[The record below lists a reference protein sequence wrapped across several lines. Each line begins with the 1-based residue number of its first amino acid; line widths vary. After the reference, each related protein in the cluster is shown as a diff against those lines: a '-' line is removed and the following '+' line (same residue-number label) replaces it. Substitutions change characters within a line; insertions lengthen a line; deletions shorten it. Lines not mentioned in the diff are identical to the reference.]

1 MKKEAAFVV
10 VFVVC
15 EVSGRSGYIINDVGS
30 VYKDYCYEQEQGLLS
45 TAEECSAAASASADS
60 LCPPSHR
67 PITRSQFRTHL
78 YVVGGIEPVRRWRES
93 LPLPSFKRER

>member
-45 TAEECSAAASASADS
+45 TAEESSAG
-60 LCPPSHR
+60 LCLCGQSVSPVPPSH
-67 PITRSQFRTHL
+67 H
-78 YVVGGIEPVRRWRES
+78 S
-93 LPLPSFKRER
+93 LSV